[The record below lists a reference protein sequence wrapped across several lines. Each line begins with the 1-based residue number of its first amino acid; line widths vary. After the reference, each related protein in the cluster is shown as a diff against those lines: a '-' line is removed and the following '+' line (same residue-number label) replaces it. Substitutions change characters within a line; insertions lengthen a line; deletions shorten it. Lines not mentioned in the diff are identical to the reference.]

1 MVLETSVVNVEVVL
15 VGTTTLVMEE
25 ALVVEV
31 ALVVDIVAVRMAI
44 MDLVML
50 EAILE
55 MMEATIILAVAAI
68 SLQILDLQK
77 VETLEAEV
85 LSPMAVEASTSPN
98 HETKVTLV
106 VPVVAVAMA
115 VMECF
120 NYWQETK
127 LSRSGEP
134 EK

>member
-31 ALVVDIVAVRMAI
+31 ALVVDIVAVRMAV
-44 MDLVML
+44 MDLVMM
-50 EAILE
+50 EAVLE
-55 MMEATIILAVAAI
+55 MMEATMILQLQQSA
-68 SLQILDLQK
+68 SQILDLQK

-85 LSPMAVEASTSPN
+85 LSPYGIEASTSPN
-98 HETKVTLV
+98 HNQGHFGGS
-106 VPVVAVAMA
+106 VVAVAMA